1 MKSKQGCIQ
10 LIRLAIKVHFGA
22 ARKGKTGKAV
32 TLKTMERCIEK
43 HIEWHNAV

>member
-22 ARKGKTGKAV
+22 ARKGKTGKESNTEDDGKV
-32 TLKTMERCIEK
+32 CRKNT
-43 HIEWHNAV
+43 